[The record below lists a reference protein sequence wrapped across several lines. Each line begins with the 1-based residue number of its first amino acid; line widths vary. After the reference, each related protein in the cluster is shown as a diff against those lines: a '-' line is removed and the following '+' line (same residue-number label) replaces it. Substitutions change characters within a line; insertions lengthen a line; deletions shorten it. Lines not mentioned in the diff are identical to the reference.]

1 MSNTNGTAVKR
12 ERLAA
17 GAGLIFVVLFIGA
30 LSDPVV
36 DPIGDDASLVARQL
50 LDNRVQ
56 GRVAVYAG
64 GLAALALVWFV
75 GSLRST
81 LRRAEGGTGRLSAVA
96 FAGGVLAGGTILAS
110 SAFSWAALEFAD
122 YGNDPAGARL
132 AAAFAEYLF
141 YSANFGTALLVGAT
155 FVVALRHGAIPLWL
169 AWVGAV
175 GGALSLVF
183 FWPFIVLG
191 GMVFLFWVAALS
203 IVLIRRGSQERGDSS
218 PPSVT

>member
-1 MSNTNGTAVKR
+1 MAESKR

-36 DPIGDDASLVARQL
+36 DPIGDGASIVAGQL
-50 LDNRVQ
+50 LDNRGQ
-56 GRVAVYAG
+56 ARFAVYAG

-81 LRRAEGGTGRLSAVA
+81 LRRAEGGNGRLSAVA
-96 FAGGVLAGGTILAS
+96 FAGGVMAGVTILAS

-122 YGNDPAGARL
+122 YGDDPAGARL
-132 AAAFAEYLF
+132 AAGFAEYLF
-141 YSANFGTALLVGAT
+141 FFTNFGMALLVGAS
-155 FVVALRHGAIPLWL
+155 FVIALRHGAIPLWL

-175 GGALSLVF
+175 GGALSLVLI
-183 FWPFIVLG
+183 WPFFVLG
-191 GMVFLFWVAALS
+191 VLIFMFWVAALS
-203 IVLIRRGSQERGDSS
+203 IVLIRRGSS
-218 PPSVT
+218 PSHPIMHADQSQGAL